1 MKPNVYTQI
10 NIHVIFAV
18 ENREGVIAPS
28 FEQRLYE
35 YMGGL
40 LKTKGH
46 YPLMINGH
54 LDHVHI
60 FFEMNPK
67 EALSDLVRDLKSNTS
82 KWINDNH
89 FLPELFQWQN
99 GYGGFSYSKSQR
111 HTVIQYIERQKEHHR
126 KTTFKEEYLK
136 ILQAFE
142 IDFKDEYLF
151 HFWE

>member
-1 MKPNVYTQI
+1 MPMIRATP
-10 NIHVIFAV
+10 
-18 ENREGVIAPS
+18 IA
-28 FEQRLYE
+28 
-35 YMGGL
+35 
-40 LKTKGH
+40 H
-46 YPLMINGH
+46 
-54 LDHVHI
+54 
-60 FFEMNPK
+60 
-67 EALSDLVRDLKSNTS
+67 
-82 KWINDNH
+82 DNH
-89 FLPELFQWQN
+89 FLPGFFQWQN